1 MAHRLIALPWQAT
14 LTVNLPEL
22 ELSDMMKLA
31 TWIVTAIIAN
41 AVGLLL
47 AALLL
52 DGFRIDLWS
61 FVIVLLVFTV
71 IMLVTAPLLA
81 KITDSSL
88 PQIKGGIAL
97 VSVFIGLKATDLLMD
112 GFQIGI
118 LANWLAATLLVW
130 LGSLT
135 AEIILPHVLK
145 AATPAAPPTP

>member
-1 MAHRLIALPWQAT
+1 
-14 LTVNLPEL
+14 
-22 ELSDMMKLA
+22 MMKLA
-31 TWIVTAIIAN
+31 TWIATAIIAN

-52 DGFRIDLWS
+52 DGFRIDVWS

-97 VSVFIGLKATDLLMD
+97 ISVFFGLKATDLLMA
-112 GFQIGI
+112 GFEIGI

-135 AEIILPHVLK
+135 AEVVLPMVFK
-145 AATPAAPPTP
+145 ASAPATT

>member
-1 MAHRLIALPWQAT
+1 
-14 LTVNLPEL
+14 
-22 ELSDMMKLA
+22 MMKLA